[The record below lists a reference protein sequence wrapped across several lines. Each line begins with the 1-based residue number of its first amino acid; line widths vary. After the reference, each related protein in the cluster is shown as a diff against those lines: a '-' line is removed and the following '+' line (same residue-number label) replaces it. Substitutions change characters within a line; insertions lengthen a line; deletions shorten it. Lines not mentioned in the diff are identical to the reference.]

1 MPARRKAI
9 RPLESNKD
17 REFETLLRMASRLM
31 GPSQPLPR
39 IKTPQG
45 KPGKPS

>member
-1 MPARRKAI
+1 MPVRHMAL
-9 RPLESNKD
+9 RPLESDKD

>member
-9 RPLESNKD
+9 RSLESDKD
-17 REFETLLRMASRLM
+17 REFETLLRRASRLM
-31 GPSQPLPR
+31 GPPQPSPR

-45 KPGKPS
+45 KQVKPL